1 MREQY
6 TITSI
11 KVPYKVQ
18 FSYTDRMG
26 DQKYYNKAGYVDP
39 EDTSSY
45 TFVENATNVEGVE
58 SHSVKVTLTDSFILS
73 LAPYESNFTKN
84 LTWDNPKDSKPFDSS
99 VNSSIASAVVNSTQS
114 DRTIHLNVFRDKNG
128 VPTPR
133 KILMAILNFSQKMIQ
148 LNYLTVQYSIQK
160 MLTELISMISLLRKH
175 IPIKM
180 VKHFSLCIG
189 QSTQIRDVRI
199 LLLKHTTVTELS
211 AM

>member
-99 VNSSIASAVVNSTQS
+99 VNRLNSIS
-114 DRTIHLNVFRDKNG
+114 
-128 VPTPR
+128 
-133 KILMAILNFSQKMIQ
+133 
-148 LNYLTVQYSIQK
+148 
-160 MLTELISMISLLRKH
+160 
-175 IPIKM
+175 
-180 VKHFSLCIG
+180 CC
-189 QSTQIRDVRI
+189 
-199 LLLKHTTVTELS
+199 
-211 AM
+211 